1 MNDHRL
7 VLVVDRS
14 EETREVLQTALR
26 RRGVAT
32 LAAAEPRRG
41 VELAAKHHPAVIVLD
56 LDSDDVQLEW
66 FTSSQQQSPDGGDV
80 HLILLGSARRGKC
93 TTRAGEFIAKPY
105 HYGPLIRKI
114 EKLLE

>member
-14 EETREVLQTALR
+14 EETREVLQTALG
-26 RRGVAT
+26 RRGVPT

-41 VELAAKHHPAVIVLD
+41 IELAEKHHPAVIVID
-56 LDSDDVQLEW
+56 LDCDDVQLEW
-66 FTSSQQQSPDGGDV
+66 FTPIQRRSPNGEV
-80 HLILLGSARRGKC
+80 HLILLGSARRGKG
-93 TTRAGEFIAKPY
+93 TTLAGEFIAKPY

-114 EKLLE
+114 EKLLG